1 VTTTTLPHF
10 LTVPEAARHARVS
23 ANTLRREIREGR
35 LAAKKIGR
43 CVRVLD
49 ETLAVWMR
57 DGDCI
62 AFGGNGGRPPTTNPG
77 LPDAMESP
85 NRSTESGTP
94 STNRRES

>member
-85 NRSTESGTP
+85 NRSSESGTP